1 MNKLLLIFTTAFI
14 ITLTCLLNA
23 EGAPTVPSMDQLV
36 KAPQIIK
43 HQQKPHAVFDYGGL
57 KYLFVI
63 SKTPTPF
70 PTCNAV
76 QTIGEEL
83 MVVRSDPFG
92 YVFFVIKNPI
102 AFKTDHSPLWEEL
115 VRESCE
121 GCE

>member
-14 ITLTCLLNA
+14 ITLNCLLIA
-23 EGAPTVPSMDQLV
+23 EGAPPIPPMDQLI
-36 KAPQIIK
+36 KPPQIIE
-43 HQQKPHAVFDYGGL
+43 HQKKPHAVFDYGGL

-63 SKTPTPF
+63 SKAPTPF
-70 PTCNAV
+70 PTCNEV

-92 YVFFVIKNPI
+92 YVFFVNKNPI
-102 AFKTDHSPLWEEL
+102 AFQTDHSPLWEEL

>member
-1 MNKLLLIFTTAFI
+1 MIRLFLIFLISLSIALFGI
-14 ITLTCLLNA
+14 FNA
-23 EGAPTVPSMDQLV
+23 EGAPTIPSMDQLV
-36 KAPQIIK
+36 KAPQIIE
-43 HQQKPHAVFDYGGL
+43 HQRKPHAIFDYGGL

-76 QTIGEEL
+76 QSIGNEL

-92 YVFFVIKNPI
+92 YVYFVLKTPV
-102 AFKTDHSPLWEEL
+102 AYQTDHSPNWNEL

>member
-23 EGAPTVPSMDQLV
+23 EGAPPIPSMDQLV
-36 KAPQIIK
+36 KAPEIIE
-43 HQQKPHAVFDYGGL
+43 HQKKPHAVFDYGGL
-57 KYLFVI
+57 EYLFVI

>member
-1 MNKLLLIFTTAFI
+1 MIRLFLIFLI
-14 ITLTCLLNA
+14 SLSITLFGLLNA

-36 KAPQIIK
+36 KAPQIIE

-57 KYLFVI
+57 KCLFVI
-63 SKTPTPF
+63 SKAPTPF

-102 AFKTDHSPLWEEL
+102 AFQTDHSPLWEEL

>member
-1 MNKLLLIFTTAFI
+1 MIRLFLIFI
-14 ITLTCLLNA
+14 ISLSITLFGLLNA
-23 EGAPTVPSMDQLV
+23 EGAPSVPSLDQLV
-36 KAPQIIK
+36 KAPVIIE
-43 HQQKPHAVFDYGGL
+43 HQQKHHAVFDYGGL

-76 QTIGEEL
+76 QSIGNEL

-115 VRESCE
+115 IRESCE

>member
-1 MNKLLLIFTTAFI
+1 MIKLFLIFLI
-14 ITLTCLLNA
+14 SLSITLFGLLNA

-36 KAPQIIK
+36 KAPQIIE

-57 KYLFVI
+57 KFLFVV
-63 SKTPTPF
+63 SKKPTPF
-70 PTCNAV
+70 PQCNAV
-76 QTIGEEL
+76 QSIGNEL

-92 YVFFVIKNPI
+92 YVYFVLKTPV
-102 AFKTDHSPLWEEL
+102 AYQTDHSPNWNEL

>member
-1 MNKLLLIFTTAFI
+1 MIRIFLIF
-14 ITLTCLLNA
+14 ITSFVITFTCLLYA
-23 EGAPTVPSMDQLV
+23 EGAPPVPELNQLI
-36 KAPQIIK
+36 KPPQVIK
-43 HQQKPHAVFDYGGL
+43 YQQKPHAVFDYGGL
-57 KYLFVI
+57 KFLFVI
-63 SKTPTPF
+63 SKTLTAF

-92 YVFFVIKNPI
+92 HVFFVIKTPI
-102 AFKTDHSPLWEEL
+102 AFQTDHSPLWEEL

>member
-1 MNKLLLIFTTAFI
+1 MIRLFLIFLISFS
-14 ITLTCLLNA
+14 LTFLWLWKA
-23 EGAPTVPSMDQLV
+23 EAAPTVPSMGQLIQS
-36 KAPQIIK
+36 PQIIE

-63 SKTPTPF
+63 SKMPTPF
-70 PTCNAV
+70 PACNAV
-76 QTIGEEL
+76 QTIGGEL

-102 AFKTDHSPLWEEL
+102 AFQTDHSPIWEEL

>member
-1 MNKLLLIFTTAFI
+1 MIRLFLIFLLSFS
-14 ITLTCLLNA
+14 LTFLWLWKA
-23 EGAPTVPSMDQLV
+23 EAAPPVPSMDQLIQ
-36 KAPQIIK
+36 APKIIE

-63 SKTPTPF
+63 SKMPTPF
-70 PTCNAV
+70 PECNAV

-92 YVFFVIKNPI
+92 CIFFVINTPI

-115 VRESCE
+115 IRESCE

>member
-1 MNKLLLIFTTAFI
+1 
-14 ITLTCLLNA
+14 
-23 EGAPTVPSMDQLV
+23 MDQLIQ
-36 KAPQIIK
+36 APQIIE

-63 SKTPTPF
+63 SKMPTPF
-70 PTCNAV
+70 PACNAV
-76 QTIGEEL
+76 QTIGGEL

-92 YVFFVIKNPI
+92 YVFFVIKTPI
-102 AFKTDHSPLWEEL
+102 AFQTEHSPLWEEL